1 MKLYDKTLMLSRA
14 FDGNVSEL
22 CRRLDLTPRWFFKFK
37 NEEFKDVGV
46 KRIQRLHDYLVNL

>member
-1 MKLYDKTLMLSRA
+1 MNLYNETLRLSRK

-22 CRRLDLTPRWFFKFK
+22 CRRLGLTPRWFFKFR

-46 KRIQRLHDYLVNL
+46 KRVQRLYDYFTDR